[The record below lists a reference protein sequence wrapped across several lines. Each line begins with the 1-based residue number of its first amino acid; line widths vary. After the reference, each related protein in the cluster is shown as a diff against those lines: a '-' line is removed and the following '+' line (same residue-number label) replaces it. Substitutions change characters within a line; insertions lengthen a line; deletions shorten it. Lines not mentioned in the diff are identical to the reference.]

1 MEKTVLL
8 KKMTDLLK
16 KMTVLLMEKLVN
28 IRRHLHSIA
37 ETAHKESR
45 TARYIADKL
54 KDMAKIREGIGGHG
68 IIATIDSGR
77 QGPVLLFRAELDA
90 LPIDETIDLPHASKT
105 RDVAHKCGH
114 DGHMAIL
121 MGLACKLQEKPLKRG
136 KVHLLFQPAEETG
149 EGAQRMLEDPEM
161 QDIRPDL
168 VFALHNLP
176 GFPEKAVILRE
187 DVFAAGSAG
196 LIVRLTG
203 NTAHAAHPEQGRS
216 PASAVAALIQN
227 WEALPGKVLES
238 GRFGLLTIIHAR
250 IGSPAFGTTPGYAE
264 LMATLRASEPEDL
277 ASLRKEAVAT
287 AEREAKRYHLKMN
300 HEWTEVF
307 HPTVNHGHA
316 VKLAEKAASKL
327 AGRGLLDKQHIMH
340 IPDPFPWSEDFG
352 CFTGKYPGA
361 LFGLGAGTEHPHLH
375 DTHYDFPD
383 GLLSTGVMLFFG
395 IIEETGLF

>member
-1 MEKTVLL
+1 
-8 KKMTDLLK
+8 
-16 KMTVLLMEKLVN
+16 MEKLVN
-28 IRRHLHSIA
+28 IRRHLHTLA
-37 ETAHKESR
+37 ETAHKETR
-45 TARYIADKL
+45 TARYVADKL
-54 KDMAKIREGIGGHG
+54 KDMAKVRKGIGGHG

-90 LPIDETIDLPHASKT
+90 LPVDETISLPHASKT

-121 MGLACKLQEKPLKRG
+121 IGLAYKLQENPLKRG

-149 EGAQRMLEDPEM
+149 EGAQHMLEDPEM
-161 QDIRPDL
+161 QDIRPDF

-176 GFPEKAVILRE
+176 GFPQKAVILRE

-216 PASAVAALIQN
+216 PASAVASLIQV
-227 WEALPGKVLES
+227 WESLPDRTLDS
-238 GRFGLLTIIHAR
+238 GRFGLITVIHAR

-264 LMATLRASEPEDL
+264 LMATIRAADPEDL
-277 ASLRKEAVAT
+277 ASLRSEAVTAADKEA
-287 AEREAKRYHLKMN
+287 ERYHLEMG

-307 HPTVNHGHA
+307 HPTVNHVHA
-316 VKLAEKAASKL
+316 VQVAEKAALKL
-327 AGRGLLDKQHIMH
+327 AARGLLDKQQILH

-352 CFTGKYPGA
+352 FFTDRYPGA

-375 DTHYDFPD
+375 ATHYDFPD
-383 GLLSTGVMLFFG
+383 ELLSTGVMLFFG
-395 IIEETGLF
+395 IIEKTGLF